1 MTEEIVKYGPQAG
14 SRGGRGTPG
23 IRGILLAGGAG
34 TRLYPMTSVASKQLQ
49 PIYNKPMVY
58 YPLTTLMLAG
68 VRELLLISTPQDVPR
83 FQDLLGD
90 GSQWGLRIEYAVQTA
105 PRGIAE
111 ALIIGEEFIGD
122 APSMLI
128 LGDNLIYGRLDFLR
142 KAVADNAD
150 GATVF
155 AYPVSDPERYGVV
168 EFDAATGLVKSL
180 EEKPAKPKSHWA
192 VPGIYIYG
200 PGVGARARA
209 LAPSARGELEI
220 TDLNRTYLTEGS
232 LRAQRMGR
240 GIAWLD
246 TGTPESLLQASN
258 FVHALESR
266 QGLFIG
272 SPEEVAFRQGF
283 LTADALQDTLS
294 NLPNSPYRDYLT
306 RLTTEPQ

>member
-1 MTEEIVKYGPQAG
+1 
-14 SRGGRGTPG
+14 
-23 IRGILLAGGAG
+23 
-34 TRLYPMTSVASKQLQ
+34 MTSVASKQLQ

-68 VRELLLISTPQDVPR
+68 VKEILLISTPQDVPR

-90 GSQWGLRIEYAVQTA
+90 GTQWGVRLEYAVQTA

-111 ALIIGEEFIGD
+111 ALIIGDEFIGD
-122 APSMLI
+122 APSMRI

-142 KAVADNAD
+142 RAVAENGD

-168 EFDAATGLVKSL
+168 EFDRGTGKVVSL
-180 EEKPAKPKSHWA
+180 EEKPSEPKSHWA

-200 PGVGARARA
+200 PGVADRARA
-209 LAPSARGELEI
+209 LAPSGRGELEI
-220 TDLNRTYLTEGS
+220 TDLNRTYLDDGKLS
-232 LRAQRMGR
+232 ARRMGR

-272 SPEEVAFRQGF
+272 SPEEVAYRQGY
-283 LTADALQDTLS
+283 LSLEALHRTVDAL
-294 NLPNSPYRDYLT
+294 PRSPYREYLQRIAEEEGSSSST
-306 RLTTEPQ
+306 

>member
-1 MTEEIVKYGPQAG
+1 MSDTTTIK
-14 SRGGRGTPG
+14 
-23 IRGILLAGGAG
+23 GILLAGGSG

-68 VRELLLISTPQDVPR
+68 VRELMLISTPQDVPR
-83 FQDLLGD
+83 FQALLGD
-90 GSQWGLRIEYAVQTA
+90 GSQWGVKIEYAVQTA

-111 ALIIGEEFIGD
+111 ALVIAEEFVGD
-122 APSMLI
+122 DSCMLI
-128 LGDNLIYGRLDFLR
+128 LGDNLIYGRLEFLR
-142 KAVADNAD
+142 DAVAENGD

-168 EFDAATGLVKSL
+168 EFDPGSGQVLSL
-180 EEKPAKPKSHWA
+180 EEKPAKPKSNWA

-200 PGVGARARA
+200 KGAASRARA
-209 LAPSARGELEI
+209 LSPSGRGELEI
-220 TDLNRTYLTEGS
+220 TDLNRTYLQDGKLS
-232 LRAQRMGR
+232 ARRMGR

-258 FVHALESR
+258 FVHAIESR

-272 SPEEVAFRQGF
+272 SPEEVAFRQGY
-283 LTADALQDTLS
+283 LTEDGLRETLLG
-294 NLPNSPYRDYLT
+294 LPSSPYRDYLSRMVT
-306 RLTTEPQ
+306 DTDA